1 MAHLFEDNL
10 LLTPNLELLFSVNSL
25 YCDRKLNLNRDNNF
39 RLNLGTDLMP
49 HSEFISG
56 EAVLHRPGPLQ
67 ADLPHKA
74 DAAAHMCGV
83 DKGQQV
89 RITSRADRK
98 S

>member
-1 MAHLFEDNL
+1 MAQLVEDNL
-10 LLTPNLELLFSVNSL
+10 LLTPNFVLLFRINSV
-25 YCDRKLNLNRDNNF
+25 YCDGKLNLNRDNNF